1 MIAII
6 GGSGFIGTRL
16 CRRFEKSK
24 KRFQIIDKAMSVE
37 FPDQTIIADVRNKK
51 NIGKALENVSVIINL
66 AAEHR
71 DDVRPV
77 SLYDEVNV
85 DGAKIVCEAAT
96 RNNINKIIFTSSVAV
111 YGLSSEE
118 ADENGKLNPF
128 NDYGRTKMLAEDIYK
143 KWQAELPD
151 KRSLVII
158 RPTVVFGERNR
169 GNLYVLFKFISSG
182 FFVMIGNGRNKKSM
196 AYVENVAAFIEYVL
210 KYKSGVFIHNYID
223 KPDYDMNTLVNEVRS
238 LMGYKKSIRFRVP
251 YMVGYVVGSILDM
264 VSATFKINLPLS
276 GIRLKKFCSTTQF
289 KSNIS
294 KTKFVAPVILRDG
307 LQATIRHEF
316 LEDHRNELLFYTE

>member
-1 MIAII
+1 MIAVI

-24 KRFQIIDKAMSVE
+24 KKFQIIDKAISGS
-37 FPDQTIIADVRNKK
+37 FPERTIIADVRNKK
-51 NIGKALENVSVIINL
+51 NIEKALENASVIINL

-85 DGAKIVCEAAT
+85 DGARIVCEAAT
-96 RNNINKIIFTSSVAV
+96 KHNINKIIFTSSVAV
-111 YGLSSEE
+111 YGFSDEE
-118 ADENGKLNPF
+118 PDENGKLSPF

-169 GNLYVLFKFISSG
+169 GNLYILFKFISSG
-182 FFVMIGNGRNKKSM
+182 YFVMIGNGKNKKSM
-196 AYVENVAAFIEYVL
+196 AYVENVAAFIEYIL
-210 KYKSGVFIHNYID
+210 KNKSGVFTYNYID
-223 KPDYDMNTLVNEVRS
+223 KPDYDMNTLVSEVRS
-238 LMGYKKSIRFRVP
+238 LLGFRKSIAFRIP
-251 YMVGYVVGSILDM
+251 YILGYLVGSILDLI
-264 VSATFKINLPLS
+264 SAIVKKNLPLS

-289 KSNIS
+289 ESSIS
-294 KTKFVAPVILRDG
+294 KTKFIAPVILRDG
-307 LQATIRHEF
+307 LESTIRFEF
-316 LEDHRNELLFYTE
+316 IEDHRNEPLFYTE